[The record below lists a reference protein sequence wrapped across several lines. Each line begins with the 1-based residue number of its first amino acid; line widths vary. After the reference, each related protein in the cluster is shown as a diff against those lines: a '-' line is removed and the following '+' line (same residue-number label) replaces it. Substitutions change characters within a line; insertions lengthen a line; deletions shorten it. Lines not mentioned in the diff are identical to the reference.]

1 MSDGGATHM
10 VSVSFEVT
18 SQVIAAEF
26 ATSAPVLELGA
37 LSIGAPV
44 PVIPSN
50 YGLITWNGSY
60 LTVS

>member
-1 MSDGGATHM
+1 M

-26 ATSAPVLELGA
+26 ATSALVLELGA

>member
-1 MSDGGATHM
+1 MSDGGVTHM

-26 ATSAPVLELGA
+26 A
-37 LSIGAPV
+37 IGAPV

>member
-1 MSDGGATHM
+1 MSDGGVTHM

-18 SQVIAAEF
+18 SQ
-26 ATSAPVLELGA
+26 VLELGA